1 MPSPANR
8 PPRNRRPDDAPLEA
22 SSSLQ
27 ALQAEVLAEVDA
39 RRQVTPAAKRRV
51 DGTWLV
57 IAGASWLVVLAI
69 WLIQPALIRG
79 PQSPDPETTMTRS
92 HREASLRYGLWLAHG
107 AVERFRARD
116 GRLPQRL
123 SEAGIDDPALSITV
137 KSAYDY
143 ELTAR
148 EGALRVLLTPDTDMD
163 AYGRDALR
171 QLRGGE

>member
-8 PPRNRRPDDAPLEA
+8 PPSRRSDEAPLEA

-39 RRQVTPAAKRRV
+39 RQRSTPAAPRRV
-51 DGTWLV
+51 DGTWIV
-57 IAGASWLVVLAI
+57 VAGVSWLVVLAI
-69 WLIQPALIRG
+69 WLLRPALIRG
-79 PQSPDPETTMTRS
+79 PQSPDPETTMTVP

-116 GRLPQRL
+116 GRVPQRL
-123 SEAGIDDPALSITV
+123 TEAGIDDPTLSITV
-137 KSAYDY
+137 LPNRGY

-148 EGALRVLLTPDTDMD
+148 EGTLQVVLTNDMD
-163 AYGRDALR
+163 VEAFGRDALR
-171 QLRGGE
+171 QLRGGD